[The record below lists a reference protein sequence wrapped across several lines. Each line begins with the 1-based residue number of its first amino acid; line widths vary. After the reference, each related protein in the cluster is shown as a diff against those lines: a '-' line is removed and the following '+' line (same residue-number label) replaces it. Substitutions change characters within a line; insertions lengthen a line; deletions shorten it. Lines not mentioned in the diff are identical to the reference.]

1 MARLSRSVDRVF
13 GLRGGRYSK
22 FERLRAGLRKLDY
35 ARVENRR
42 TERGPA
48 GEGGGPTA
56 RCKTRITAQRFTD
69 FQKIHVNTPVWLAG
83 VPARRAQSLAYTLG
97 KSFCTVSVQNWM
109 NDRERAAARG
119 SERGRIGNFTSFT
132 KGCREK
138 HVVKE
143 SGGAR
148 GAAGN
153 NRAGPRAEGMEEV
166 LSARVHR
173 NMPFLLFPES
183 VRRGVRWLRGRTARC
198 TR

>member
-13 GLRGGRYSK
+13 EGVVIRNSNVCAPVYGNWITRGLKTGARNGDRP
-22 FERLRAGLRKLDY
+22 ER
-35 ARVENRR
+35 
-42 TERGPA
+42 
-48 GEGGGPTA
+48 EGGPSG

-69 FQKIHVNTPVWLAG
+69 FQKIHVNTPVWLGQSPSA
-83 VPARRAQSLAYTLG
+83 ARTQSLAYTLG

-119 SERGRIGNFTSFT
+119 SERARMGNFTSFT

-143 SGGAR
+143 SGEAR
-148 GAAGN
+148 GVAGN

-173 NMPFLLFPES
+173 NMPSLLFPES